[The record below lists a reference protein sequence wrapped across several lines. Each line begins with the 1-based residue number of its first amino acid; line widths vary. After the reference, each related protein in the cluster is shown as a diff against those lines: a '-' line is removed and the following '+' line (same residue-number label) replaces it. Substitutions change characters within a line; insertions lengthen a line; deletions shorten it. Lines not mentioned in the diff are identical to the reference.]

1 MSWRSTRPAP
11 ATRPGAGE
19 RVVKNSRTAVAAPT
33 YDAVSYGLNGH
44 TCLVQPTSTGAAAGV
59 VAGVLALLWQRFPK
73 EQPAQIVARLVNTAD
88 GTTDDPTPLTG
99 AGVVQPYEALTRPLA
114 PVDDGRG
121 RADRR
126 ADRRRRPGH
135 RARARRT
142 DLLASTRE
150 NAVWWGLI
158 GGGVLVVALM
168 LRPVLARR
176 RRT

>member
-1 MSWRSTRPAP
+1 
-11 ATRPGAGE
+11 
-19 RVVKNSRTAVAAPT
+19 
-33 YDAVSYGLNGH
+33 VSYGLNGH
-44 TCLVQPTSTGAAAGV
+44 TCLVQETSTSAAAAE
-59 VAGVLALLWQRFPK
+59 VAGVLALLRRAFP
-73 EQPAQIVARLVNTAD
+73 EETPAQIVARLVNTAD

-114 PVDDGRG
+114 PDEAGGVERTVVHDDSST
-121 RADRR
+121 RATAPEPED
-126 ADRRRRPGH
+126 
-135 RARARRT
+135 